1 MPNHRFSVGQ
11 SFVALRG
18 TWSNTVLL
26 SVPEERF
33 MQDNAGSRSRLMDIE
48 GTIISEVERYKTKIA
63 RYDHFIAEEA
73 NRVAAIT
80 SPRAHLPAAMPPP
93 TPLQHTSR
101 GRSGSSHASSHDGQD
116 TFKRAGS
123 DPVDIDHEVE
133 RP

>member
-1 MPNHRFSVGQ
+1 MPNHRFTVGP
-11 SFVALRG
+11 SFVALRAP
-18 TWSNTVLL
+18 WSNTVLL
-26 SVPEERF
+26 PVPEERF
-33 MQDNAGSRSRLMDIE
+33 MQDNAGSRNRLMDIE

-80 SPRAHLPAAMPPP
+80 SPRAHIPAAMPPP
-93 TPLQHTSR
+93 TPLQHSSR
-101 GRSGSSHASSHDGQD
+101 RSGSSRAGSHDGQD

-123 DPVDIDHEVE
+123 DPVDIDHEVK

>member
-1 MPNHRFSVGQ
+1 MPNHRFTVGQ
-11 SFVALRG
+11 SVVASRA

-33 MQDNAGSRSRLMDIE
+33 MQDNAGSRNRLMDIE

-101 GRSGSSHASSHDGQD
+101 RSGSSRDSSHDGQD

-123 DPVDIDHEVE
+123 DPVDIDREVK